1 MMKRMMLVTVGFLA
15 CPCHFPLWLALL
27 GGSAVGGMLAA
38 HQTWILIGMTVT
50 FVVALG
56 LALHRP
62 GPTAGSAATGHEK
75 GPGA

>member
-1 MMKRMMLVTVGFLA
+1 MKRMMLVATGVLA

-27 GGSAVGGMLAA
+27 GGSAMGGMLAA
-38 HQTWILIGMTVT
+38 HQTWVLIGMTVT
-50 FVVALG
+50 FVAALG

-62 GPTAGSAATGHEK
+62 GPTPGAAATGHEK